1 MLCWGRMAF
10 SIVRGTIRAP
20 MSVTIVLTLARR
32 ADAGEMARFLAPI
45 PNADRLA
52 AVLADHQNVASRAYE
67 DATETARFVAS
78 DGVRVKCFAV
88 AGITIDQA
96 EMIAA
101 AALDWMALDEVQGAR
116 AVALALGPT
125 V

>member
-1 MLCWGRMAF
+1 MQHDQRRLQIRHVRRGQA
-10 SIVRGTIRAP
+10 VRGLRNRA
-20 MSVTIVLTLARR
+20 VDERLHVDDGLRYLAH
-32 ADAGEMARFLAPI
+32 GP
-45 PNADRLA
+45 
-52 AVLADHQNVASRAYE
+52 QNVASRAYE